1 MITGLH
7 PTVEQK
13 VKENLQGLLEY
24 FEKKRRSGRAM
35 ISDEEIIYNSLKNP
49 RLGDIKVI
57 VFPGPP
63 VQIFLSNR
71 RDPNSPFAV
80 MDAAERR
87 NFIERRPLD
96 EIDDSES
103 LPCLYLISFS
113 DREMMRNPDIPR
125 VEFYSIYLNLSGEAP
140 AQNEEVDIRS
150 KPYDSLDYSERMNL
164 YRSISAVDPLRERI
178 ARDLFDFS
186 IQFARYKQPEKQQTL
201 RIPPEQVNEYLGQ
214 FSRDMYP
221 KNLRMVLLRD
231 FPADHEHYCKYV
243 KDRMTALSGIVQS
256 RLSGAGGEYA
266 AYLNAVL
273 RGIEEQIAQID
284 QLQGH
289 RR

>member
-13 VKENLQGLLEY
+13 VKENLRGLLEY

-35 ISDEEIIYNSLKNP
+35 ISDEEIVYNSLKNP

-284 QLQGH
+284 QLQG
-289 RR
+289 RRR

>member
-103 LPCLYLISFS
+103 LPCLYLISYS
-113 DREMMRNPDIPR
+113 DREMMRNSDIPR

-140 AQNEEVDIRS
+140 AQKEEVDIRS

-186 IQFARYKQPEKQQTL
+186 IQYARYKQPEKQQTL

-284 QLQGH
+284 QLQG
-289 RR
+289 RRR